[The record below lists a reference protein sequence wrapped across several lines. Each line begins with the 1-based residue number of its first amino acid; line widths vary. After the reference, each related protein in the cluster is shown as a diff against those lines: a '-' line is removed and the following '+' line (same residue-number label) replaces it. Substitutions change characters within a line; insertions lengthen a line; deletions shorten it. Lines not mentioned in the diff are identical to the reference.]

1 MVMKIGKVLAG
12 LAVAAVVGGAAW
24 VGVGALNSG
33 GTIDANNVSN
43 NTQLQGKPTTK
54 DVINFKLAPS
64 NDKLADCLPKV
75 KVNISVALRTDA
87 TGRDIFKADISG
99 APKNISFT
107 IFLLERPDKGFG
119 AAEYIGDLNTDKYG
133 RGHVE
138 LRLIVEEAFS
148 STLVNEGTDHEKR
161 VRKELDHVGMWFAD
175 QKDDDFCLGANSPV
189 TPFDGDNE
197 AGVQVFNSAQL
208 KDAPLP

>member
-1 MVMKIGKVLAG
+1 MKVGKVLAG

-24 VGVGALNSG
+24 VGVSALNNNAG
-33 GTIDANNVSN
+33 LDATKVSN
-43 NTQLQGKPTTK
+43 NTQLQGKPASK
-54 DVINFKLAPS
+54 DLNFKLAPS
-64 NDKLADCLPKV
+64 NETLAKCMPNV
-75 KVNISVALRTDA
+75 KVYISVALRTDA

-99 APKNISFT
+99 APKNTSFT

-119 AAEYIGDLNTDKYG
+119 SAEYIGDLNTDKYG

-161 VRKELDHVGMWFAD
+161 VRKELNHVGMWFAD
-175 QKDDDFCLGANSPV
+175 PKDDDFCLGANSPV

-197 AGVQVFNSAQL
+197 AGVQAFNSAKL
-208 KDAPLP
+208 KAAPLP

>member
-1 MVMKIGKVLAG
+1 MKVGKLLAG

-24 VGVGALNSG
+24 AGVNALNSNDELNA
-33 GTIDANNVSN
+33 TKVSN
-43 NTQLQGKPTTK
+43 NTQLQGKPATTST
-54 DVINFKLAPS
+54 VNFKLEPS
-64 NDKLADCLPKV
+64 NETLAKCMPHV
-75 KVNISVALRTDA
+75 KVYISVQLRTDA

-99 APKNISFT
+99 GPKNTSFT

-148 STLVNEGTDHEKR
+148 STLVNEGTTDEKR
-161 VRKELDHVGMWFAD
+161 VRKELNHVGMWFAD
-175 QKDDDFCLGANSPV
+175 PKDDDFCLGAKSPV

-197 AGVQVFNSAQL
+197 AGVQAFNSAKL
-208 KDAPLP
+208 KAAPLP

>member
-1 MVMKIGKVLAG
+1 MKIGKVLAG

-24 VGVGALNSG
+24 VGVGALNQG

-43 NTQLQGKPTTK
+43 NTQLQGKPTSK

-64 NDKLADCLPKV
+64 SDQLAKCMPKV

-99 APKNISFT
+99 APKNVSFT

-119 AAEYIGDLNTDKYG
+119 SAEYIGDLNTDKYG

-148 STLVNEGTDHEKR
+148 STLINDDPKQR
-161 VRKELDHVGMWFAD
+161 VRKELNHVGMWFAD
-175 QKDDDFCLGANSPV
+175 PKDDDFCLGPNSPI

-197 AGVQVFNSAQL
+197 AGVQVFNSAKL

>member
-1 MVMKIGKVLAG
+1 MKIGKVLAG

-24 VGVGALNSG
+24 VGVGALNNG
-33 GTIDANNVSN
+33 GTINANNVSN
-43 NTQLQGKPTTK
+43 NTQLQGKPTSK

-64 NDKLADCLPKV
+64 SDQLAKCMPKV

-99 APKNISFT
+99 APKNVSFT

-119 AAEYIGDLNTDKYG
+119 SAEYIGDLNTDKYG

-148 STLVNEGTDHEKR
+148 STLINDDPKQR
-161 VRKELDHVGMWFAD
+161 VRKELNHVGMWFAD
-175 QKDDDFCLGANSPV
+175 PKDDDFCLGANSPI

-197 AGVQVFNSAQL
+197 AGVQAFNSAKL

>member
-1 MVMKIGKVLAG
+1 MKVGKVLAG

-24 VGVGALNSG
+24 VGVSALNSNDG
-33 GTIDANNVSN
+33 LNATKVSN
-43 NTQLQGKPTTK
+43 NTPLQGKPASKNTL
-54 DVINFKLAPS
+54 NFKLAPS
-64 NDKLADCLPKV
+64 NDTLARCMPKV
-75 KVNISVALRTDA
+75 KVNISVQLRTDA

-99 APKNISFT
+99 APKNTSFT

-119 AAEYIGDLNTDKYG
+119 AAEYIGDLNTDPYG

-161 VRKELDHVGMWFAD
+161 VRKELNHVGMWFAD
-175 QKDDDFCLGANSPV
+175 PKDDDFCLGKNSPV

-197 AGVQVFNSAQL
+197 AGVQAFNSAKL
-208 KDAPLP
+208 PAAPLP

>member
-1 MVMKIGKVLAG
+1 MKIGKVLAG

-24 VGVGALNSG
+24 VGVGALN
-33 GTIDANNVSN
+33 NNDGLNATKVSN
-43 NTQLQGKPTTK
+43 NTPLQGKAASK
-54 DVINFKLAPS
+54 DTLNFKLAPS
-64 NDKLADCLPKV
+64 NATLAKCMPKV
-75 KVNISVALRTDA
+75 KVNISVQLRTDA

-99 APKNISFT
+99 APKNVSFT

-119 AAEYIGDLNTDKYG
+119 SAEYIGDLNTDKYG

-148 STLVNEGTDHEKR
+148 STLINDDPKQR
-161 VRKELDHVGMWFAD
+161 VRKELNHVGMWFAD
-175 QKDDDFCLGANSPV
+175 PKDDDFCLGANSPI

-197 AGVQVFNSAQL
+197 AGVQVFNSAKL

>member
-1 MVMKIGKVLAG
+1 MKVGKVLAG

-24 VGVGALNSG
+24 VGVSALN
-33 GTIDANNVSN
+33 NNDGLNATKVSN
-43 NTQLQGKPTTK
+43 NTQLQGKPASDT
-54 DVINFKLAPS
+54 INFKLAPS
-64 NDKLADCLPKV
+64 NETLAKCMPKV

-99 APKNISFT
+99 GPKNTSFT

-119 AAEYIGDLNTDKYG
+119 GAEYIGDLNTDKYG

-148 STLVNEGTDHEKR
+148 STLVNEGTDPEQR
-161 VRKELDHVGMWFAD
+161 VRKELNHVGMWFAD
-175 QKDDDFCLGANSPV
+175 PKDDDFCLGANSPV

-197 AGVQVFNSAQL
+197 AGVQAFNSAKL
-208 KDAPLP
+208 KAAPLP

>member
-1 MVMKIGKVLAG
+1 MRIGKVLAG

-24 VGVGALNSG
+24 VGVGALNNG
-33 GTIDANNVSN
+33 GTINANNVSN
-43 NTQLQGKPTTK
+43 NTQLQGKPTSK

-64 NDKLADCLPKV
+64 SDQLAKCMPKV

-99 APKNISFT
+99 APKNVSFT

-119 AAEYIGDLNTDKYG
+119 SAEYIGDLNTDKYG

-148 STLVNEGTDHEKR
+148 STLINDDPKQR
-161 VRKELDHVGMWFAD
+161 IRKELNHVGMWFAD
-175 QKDDDFCLGANSPV
+175 PKDDDFCLGPNSPV

-197 AGVQVFNSAQL
+197 AGVQMFHSAKL
-208 KDAPLP
+208 KDAPLL